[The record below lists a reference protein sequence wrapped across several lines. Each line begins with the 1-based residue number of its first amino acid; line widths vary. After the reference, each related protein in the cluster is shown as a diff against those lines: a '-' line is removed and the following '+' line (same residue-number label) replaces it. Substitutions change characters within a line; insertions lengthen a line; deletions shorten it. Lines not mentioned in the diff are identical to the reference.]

1 MYPNKPLSGSSTLSF
16 PHDGKT
22 IFTEPEAARY
32 IGVSLSK
39 IRRLR
44 RSGHG
49 TSYVRIGRAIQYRKP
64 ALDRYLDDHTVQ
76 QIA

>member
-1 MYPNKPLSGSSTLSF
+1 MYPNRFGNTTLSF
-16 PHDGKT
+16 FPEAKI
-22 IFTEPEAARY
+22 IFTEPEAADY

-44 RSGHG
+44 RRREGP
-49 TSYVRIGRAIQYRKP
+49 SYVRIGRAIEYRRP